1 MKVGFNWVG
10 ALRVGLVV
18 SIVLAFCIS
27 TGNLAWALPLATGA
41 MFTGMAEAGEA
52 SGHRWRTMIWATFWL
67 CIASL
72 IAGTLADQLWL
83 GLIATAAFSALT
95 GISGAAGP
103 RAGLIGLLGLVVFT
117 IFLGAP
123 DSATTPVQASILIAC
138 GGALQALVMIVPN
151 LILNPTLFIKSYER
165 MPSFWNRVRPHL
177 VWGDMYV
184 DHAVRL
190 TIAVTTA
197 TVIANMSGLSHQ
209 YWLPMTAAWVTQ
221 AGRLGTIK
229 RVVSRVLGTIVGLVL
244 VLIAIDM
251 LHAQD
256 WWLALFC
263 GVGGA
268 AAVGFITANYIYA
281 VTGVTSLIVTLLW
294 LDGDPLTNTAP
305 QRIGETIVAGIIAII
320 TLSIWPDKNQ
330 EPGEQPTTSL
340 VK

>member
-18 SIVLAFCIS
+18 SFVLAFCIS
-27 TGNLAWALPLATGA
+27 TGHQAWALPLASGA

-72 IAGTLADQLWL
+72 IAGLLADQLWL
-83 GLIATAAFSALT
+83 GLIATAVFSAFT

-103 RAGLIGLLGLVVFT
+103 RAGLIGLLGLVIFT
-117 IFLGAP
+117 IYLGAP
-123 DSATTPVQASILIAC
+123 DSSTTPLQSSLLIAC

-151 LILNPTLFIKSYER
+151 LIRNPKLFIQKYER
-165 MPSFWNRVRPHL
+165 MPSFWNRIRPHL
-177 VWGDMYV
+177 VWGDTYV

-229 RVVSRVLGTIVGLVL
+229 RVISRVLGTIVGLIFVF
-244 VLIAIDM
+244 IAIEM
-251 LHAQD
+251 LHAHD

-263 GVGGA
+263 GIGGA

-340 VK
+340 AK